1 MVKSKLTPRTR
12 HVWTPKKKAEFCEAL
27 AVGMTVATAADAVK
41 MSRSGAYR
49 QREVDPEFAA
59 AWGEAYETSTEL
71 LEAEALQRAMGRD
84 EVVGVDKD
92 GQPIFIKKYSDLLLI
107 FLLKARRPEAYR
119 ERVNAIPR
127 METRVVIDLV
137 PVEKDPNRP
146 GQLRVVKME

>member
-1 MVKSKLTPRTR
+1 
-12 HVWTPKKKAEFCEAL
+12 
-27 AVGMTVATAADAVK
+27 MTVATAADAVK